1 MKRPQGIRRP
11 SRREA
16 ALLVQA
22 LGAVL
27 RVRLHLLRGTH
38 HALRRLIETHP
49 LPQQG
54 TAGQV
59 PRTELAEIAWSVR
72 NAARL
77 VPGATCLTQ
86 ASAGQLLL
94 ARRGHASTIRLSVPD
109 HFETPGK
116 LAPHAWLIA
125 GQTIVLGGTAADY
138 ARHRALHDFTL
149 PDAPTASPPP
159 T

>member
-1 MKRPQGIRRP
+1 MKRPLGIRRP

-22 LGAVL
+22 LGAIL
-27 RVRLHLLRGTH
+27 RVRWHLVRGTH
-38 HALRRLIETHP
+38 HALRRMIEAHR
-49 LPQQG
+49 LPSD
-54 TAGQV
+54 APAEA
-59 PRTELAEIAWSVR
+59 PRADLAEIAWSVR

-94 ARRGHASTIRLSVPD
+94 ARRGHVSTIRVSVPGNS
-109 HFETPGK
+109 EKPGT
-116 LAPHAWLIA
+116 LAPHAWLIS
-125 GQTIVLGGTAADY
+125 GQTIVLGGTVADY
-138 ARHRALHDFTL
+138 AQHRPLHDFTL
-149 PDAPTASPPP
+149 PGALSADTPT